1 MTGEPRTVIP
11 ATARATLTLR
21 LAPRQRHADIAP
33 VLERLLREAAPAG
46 AEVEIEGHYADSALY
61 DVDHPVLRAAGAALE
76 RATGTPALFIRSGG
90 SIPIVADLA
99 DRGIPAIVSGFAV
112 PADRI
117 HAPDESYR
125 LRSLELGEASARELF
140 RALATVPT

>member
-1 MTGEPRTVIP
+1 MRPT
-11 ATARATLTLR
+11 
-21 LAPRQRHADIAP
+21 
-33 VLERLLREAAPAG
+33 LERLLRDAAPPG
-46 AEVEIEGHYADSALY
+46 ADVTIDHHQADSALF
-61 DVDHPVLRAAGAALE
+61 DVDDAVLRLAGDAMT
-76 RATGTPALFIRSGG
+76 RACGTETLFIRSGG

-99 DRGIPAIVSGFAV
+99 ARGIPTIVSGFAL

-140 RALATVPT
+140 RALGSLR